1 MLKIAICDDEKYFR
15 EELKDILIK
24 YLDTNGIVYSID
36 LFNSGKE
43 FSLLG
48 IEMIKYDII
57 FLDINMDQ
65 MDGIETA
72 RMIRGQSND
81 IFIVF
86 VTAFIDYTI
95 EGYKVD
101 AVRYILKNNN
111 TLSSAIEECM
121 DAIREKMSYE
131 VVHKDF
137 DFIEGNRSVSLEH
150 ILYVESNLHKLT
162 FYVMEES
169 IKQYTMYKTL
179 DDLEKELSGE
189 GFLRVHQSYL
199 VNIKHVGKVVRYSL
213 TMDNGAEIGIPKIRF
228 KDVQKA
234 VVDYKGAI

>member
-15 EELKDILIK
+15 EELKGILSK
-24 YLDTNGIVYSID
+24 YLDKNGIGYSID
-36 LFNSGKE
+36 LFDSGKE

-48 IEMIKYDII
+48 IEMLKYDIV

-72 RMIRGQSND
+72 RMIRSQSND

-111 TLSSAIEECM
+111 TLAPAIEECM

-131 VVHKDF
+131 VAMKEF
-137 DFIEGNRSVSLEH
+137 EFCEGLRSVSLEH
-150 ILYVESNLHKLT
+150 ILYIESNLHKLT
-162 FYVMEES
+162 FYIMEES
-169 IKQYTMYKTL
+169 IKQYTIYKTL
-179 DDLEKELSGE
+179 DELEKDLSDA
-189 GFLRVHQSYL
+189 GFLRVHQSFL
-199 VNIKHVGKVVRYSL
+199 VNIKHISKAVRYSL
-213 TMDNGAEIGIPKIRF
+213 TMDNGVEIGIAKARF

-234 VVDYKGAI
+234 VVEYKGVI

>member
-24 YLDTNGIVYSID
+24 YLDNNGIVYSID
-36 LFNSGKE
+36 LFDSGKE

-48 IEMIKYDII
+48 IEMLKYEIV

-72 RMIRGQSND
+72 RIIRVQSND
-81 IFIVF
+81 IYIVF

-111 TLSSAIEECM
+111 TLTQAIEECM
-121 DAIREKMSYE
+121 DAICKKMSYE
-131 VVHKDF
+131 VVRKDF
-137 DFIEGNRSVSLEH
+137 DFIEGNRRLSLEH

-169 IKQYTMYKTL
+169 ITQYTIYMTL
-179 DDLEKELSGE
+179 DELEKVLSGE
-189 GFLRVHQSYL
+189 GFLRVHQSFL
-199 VNIKHVGKVVRYSL
+199 VNIKHVVKVVRYNL
-213 TMDNGAEIGIPKIRF
+213 TMDNGTEIGIPKNRF
-228 KDVQKA
+228 KGVQKA
-234 VVDYKGAI
+234 IVDYKGAI